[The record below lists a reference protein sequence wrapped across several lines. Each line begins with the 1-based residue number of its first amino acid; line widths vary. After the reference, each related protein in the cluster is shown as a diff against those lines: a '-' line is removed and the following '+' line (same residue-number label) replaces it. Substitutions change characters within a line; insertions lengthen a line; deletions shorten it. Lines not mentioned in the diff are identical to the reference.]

1 MNSENFTSG
10 TVDRTEA
17 ARLLAEAEGRAPVSS
32 GRDVRVYACFAA
44 AIALVMGIGTI
55 AIMLSNWAMIP
66 YVAALFSLIVWQRR
80 AIGASPRGS
89 GRTYVWGVAGSGVM
103 VLVVVTTLHV
113 IRTTIGITPW
123 WYLLGAVLVAAPG
136 LVAAG
141 LIARRGTR

>member
-1 MNSENFTSG
+1 MNTENPTSG

-17 ARLLAEAEGRAPVSS
+17 ARLLAEAEGRPPVSS
-32 GRDVRVYACFAA
+32 TRDARVYAWFAA
-44 AIALVMGIGTI
+44 VISVLMGFGTI
-55 AIMLSNWAMIP
+55 AIMVSNWVMVP
-66 YVAALFSLIVWQRR
+66 YVLLLFAVIFWQRR

-89 GRTYVWGVAGSGVM
+89 SRTYLWGVAGSGVM
-103 VLVVVTTLHV
+103 VLVVVTGLNV
-113 IRTTIGITPW
+113 IRTTIGLTTW